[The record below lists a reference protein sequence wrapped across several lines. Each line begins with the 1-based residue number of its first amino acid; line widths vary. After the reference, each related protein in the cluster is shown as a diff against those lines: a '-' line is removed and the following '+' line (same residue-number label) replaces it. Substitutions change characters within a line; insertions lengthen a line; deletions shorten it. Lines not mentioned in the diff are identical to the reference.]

1 MTLPA
6 CALFTPRQ
14 AEIELQLLPPAD
26 LEQEVL
32 LKQKLTFVSDGREQ
46 RFLAV
51 VRLERE
57 RVRMLVLTAAGR
69 QLLALDYD
77 GETLSQDNRS
87 QQPIPG
93 REMLASLQF
102 SLWPSSSIRQR
113 YRPENGW
120 LVEIGDTQRSLLT
133 SSGAV
138 LIIRRNPEATILD
151 NLVSRYRV
159 RIETLERTD
168 L

>member
-77 GETLSQDNRS
+77 GETLSQDNRVRLE
-87 QQPIPG
+87 PLPPTRGLIYDANG
-93 REMLASLQF
+93 VLLANNYPSYSL
-102 SLWPSSSIRQR
+102 
-113 YRPENGW
+113 
-120 LVEIGDTQRSLLT
+120 EITLEKVADLD
-133 SSGAV
+133 
-138 LIIRRNPEATILD
+138 ATIAELGD
-151 NLVSRYRV
+151 GGV
-159 RIETLERTD
+159 
-168 L
+168 